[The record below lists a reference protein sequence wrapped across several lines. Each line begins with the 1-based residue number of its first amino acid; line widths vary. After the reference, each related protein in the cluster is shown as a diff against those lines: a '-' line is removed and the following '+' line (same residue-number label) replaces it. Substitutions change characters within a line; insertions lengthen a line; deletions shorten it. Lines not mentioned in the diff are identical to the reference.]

1 MEILHF
7 NWLPFKRSINNAVVV
22 VVVAA
27 AAAAA
32 AAATAAKFGGFSI
45 VNIFQLTLAPFAFKG
60 HGSIAH
66 SSSPHGLLTCSPQG
80 LRV

>member
-22 VVVAA
+22 VVAA
-27 AAAAA
+27 AAAA
-32 AAATAAKFGGFSI
+32 AAKFGGFSI
-45 VNIFQLTLAPFAFKG
+45 VNIFQLTLAPFAFEG

-66 SSSPHGLLTCSPQG
+66 SSSPHGLLTF
-80 LRV
+80 RT